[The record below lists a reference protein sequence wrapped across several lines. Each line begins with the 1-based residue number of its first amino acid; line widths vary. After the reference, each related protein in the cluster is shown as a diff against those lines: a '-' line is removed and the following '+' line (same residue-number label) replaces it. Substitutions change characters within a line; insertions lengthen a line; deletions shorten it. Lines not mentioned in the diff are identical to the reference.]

1 MHHPIRVLFVC
12 DGGASRSLMA
22 EALLNA
28 QRDGHF
34 EVHSAGLDPE
44 VPAAAAIEAMREIGI
59 ELPAS
64 PVHYLNDFEQ
74 QQFDYLITLCDEAK
88 ESCIAFQRDG
98 HNLHWSCP
106 DPGEAPGTAEELL
119 DAYRALRDR
128 LRQQIGEWSTGI
140 SNG

>member
-22 EALLNA
+22 EALLRA
-28 QRDGHF
+28 RADGRF
-34 EVHSAGLDPE
+34 EVHSAGLEPE
-44 VPAAAAIEAMREIGI
+44 APATAAIETMREIGI

-64 PVHYLNDFEQ
+64 PVHHLNDFEQ
-74 QQFDYLITLCDEAK
+74 QQFDYLITLCDEAM

-106 DPGEAPGTAEELL
+106 DPGEAAGTEELL

-128 LRQQIGEWSTGI
+128 LQRQIGEWAVSLG
-140 SNG
+140 NG